1 VLFSET
7 SFALKDEAA
16 ERRRKQVQA
25 KEQDDMY
32 GGDED

>member
-1 VLFSET
+1 MLYGET
-7 SFALKDEAA
+7 SIVLKDEAA

-25 KEQDDMY
+25 REQDDMY